1 MTRDDEA
8 TAILREL
15 ANERKTYAGGA
26 RSLLL
31 YKLGVR
37 ARAFLGCPAPSDH
50 LHNDRTTVRP
60 KEAHDEGRRA
70 GE

>member
-1 MTRDDEA
+1 MTDDEA

-15 ANERKTYAGGA
+15 AAERRCIPGGA

-37 ARAFLGCPAPSDH
+37 ARALLGCPAPSDH
-50 LHNDRTTVRP
+50 LHNERTTVRP
-60 KEAHDEGRRA
+60 KEVHDDGR
-70 GE
+70 